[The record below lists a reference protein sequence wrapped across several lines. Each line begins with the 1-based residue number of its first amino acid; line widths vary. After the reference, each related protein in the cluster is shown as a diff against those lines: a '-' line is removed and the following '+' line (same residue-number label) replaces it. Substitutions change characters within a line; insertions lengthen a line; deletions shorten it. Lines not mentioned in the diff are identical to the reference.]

1 VLRCGGGKA
10 LTKHTI
16 DETTLK
22 CHVTV
27 EGANKVSESVTKIMA
42 NNALVI
48 CDVNVS
54 PEREDQLETTPIKTG
69 MKSKTDRLGKIMP
82 KLYNLENCIESEKPV
97 KIDLDLDLYQMENF

>member
-1 VLRCGGGKA
+1 VSRCGGGKA
-10 LTKHTI
+10 LTKQTA

-27 EGANKVSESVTKIMA
+27 EGANKVSESVTKMMG

-48 CDVNVS
+48 CDANDS
-54 PEREDQLETTPIKTG
+54 PDQIKTTPIKTG
-69 MKSKTDRLGKIMP
+69 IKSKTDRLGKIMP
-82 KLYNLENCIESEKPV
+82 ELYNLENCVESEKPV